1 MLYND
6 YLNKSIYLFYRNG
19 VTKFMN
25 LDITVIFDMDG
36 ILLDTEMIYMKAWE
50 ERAITTG
57 LDVDDI
63 KDMVLACTGTTS
75 DMTRKIMIERLGSP
89 EAYEEGLE
97 FTREYFHKYINDNGI
112 PVKKYARD
120 ILKYLHSNNIATGLA
135 SSTREAVVRQQ
146 MKDTGLYEY
155 FSVILG
161 GDNVVNGKPAPDIFL
176 DCAKKLKAEPS
187 NCYVIEDSFNGIKA
201 AHAAGM
207 HPVMVPDL
215 RQPDD
220 EIKGLAEVVLQDL
233 NDVIKYFDKM

>member
-1 MLYND
+1 
-6 YLNKSIYLFYRNG
+6 
-19 VTKFMN
+19 MN

-57 LDVDDI
+57 LDVNDI

-97 FTREYFHKYINDNGI
+97 FTREYFNKYINDNGI
-112 PVKKYARD
+112 PVKKYAGD
-120 ILKYLHSNNIATGLA
+120 ILKYLQSNNIATGLA

-187 NCYVIEDSFNGIKA
+187 NCYVIEDSFNGIRA

-233 NDVIKYFDKM
+233 NEVIKFFDKM